1 MRLYYRAVTQD
12 GKTIRGL
19 IEARD
24 VKEAANY
31 LRKHQLIPVKI
42 MPEANK
48 GMAKYFPFLKRTNS
62 NDLVFFTRQLS
73 SMIAS
78 GLTLI
83 QALTILRN
91 QIQKP
96 AMSEVIEGI
105 ISDVEDGKT
114 FSSSLS
120 KYPHTFSPIY
130 IALIKTAESSGL
142 LDKVLARLA
151 DNLEKKQKLTRTI
164 RSALMYPT
172 IIVIM
177 MFVVTTVMMIFVVPQ
192 LTTMYT
198 NLNIELPLTT
208 QFVIGLSDLVSTY
221 WLVFLILLIGGGY
234 YLQNWYKKPA
244 GRKAIDG
251 YLLRVPVF
259 GNLMK
264 QSMMAEFTRTFS
276 LLISSGSLVVDSL
289 TRSAEVVN
297 NVLYKDAIQLV
308 AKRVEKGIDIG
319 DAMEASPLFPPMVVE
334 MVKIGGETGK
344 LDESLLKASEY
355 FEREVE
361 ESVKVMTT
369 LLEPII
375 MIILALGVG
384 FLIIA
389 IITPIYNLISSIS

>member
-12 GKTIRGL
+12 GKTIRGI

-24 VKEAANY
+24 VKDAATY

-42 MPEANK
+42 IAESNK
-48 GMAKYFPFLKRTNS
+48 GMAKYFPFLARTTS
-62 NDLVFFTRQLS
+62 TDLVFFTRQLS
-73 SMIAS
+73 SMITS

-83 QALTILRN
+83 QALNILRN
-91 QIQKP
+91 QMQKP
-96 AMSEVIEGI
+96 AMVTVIEGI
-105 ISDVEDGKT
+105 ISDVEDGKP
-114 FSSSLS
+114 FSSALS

-142 LDKVLARLA
+142 LDKVLSRLA
-151 DNLEKKQKLTRTI
+151 DNLEKKQRLHRTI
-164 RSALMYPT
+164 RGALMYPA

-177 MFVVTTVMMIFVVPQ
+177 MIVVTAVMMIFVVPQ

-208 QFVIGLSDLVSTY
+208 QFVIGISDFMSAY
-221 WLVFLILLIGGGY
+221 WYIVLILIAGIAY
-234 YLQNWYKKPA
+234 YLRSWYKKPA
-244 GRKAIDG
+244 GRKTIDG
-251 YLLRVPVF
+251 YMLRLPVF
-259 GNLMK
+259 GNLLR
-264 QSMMAEFTRTFS
+264 QSIMAEFARTFS

-289 TRSAEVVN
+289 QKSSEVVN
-297 NVLYKDAIQLV
+297 NVLYRDAIMLV

-344 LDESLLKASEY
+344 LDESLMKASEY

-369 LLEPII
+369 LLEPVI

>member
-12 GKTIRGL
+12 GKTIRGI

-24 VKEAANY
+24 IKDAAHY

-42 MPEANK
+42 IAESNK
-48 GMAKYFPFLKRTNS
+48 GMAKYFPFLTRTTAS
-62 NDLVFFTRQLS
+62 DLVFFTRQLS
-73 SMIAS
+73 SMITS

-83 QALTILRN
+83 QALNILHN

-96 AMSEVIEGI
+96 AMANVLEGI
-105 ISDVEDGKT
+105 ISDVEDGKP
-114 FSSSLS
+114 FSSALS
-120 KYPHTFSPIY
+120 KYPQTFSPIY

-151 DNLEKKQKLTRTI
+151 DNLEKKQRLHRTI
-164 RSALMYPT
+164 RGALMYPA

-177 MFVVTTVMMIFVVPQ
+177 MIVVTVVMMIFVVPQ

-198 NLNIELPLTT
+198 NLNIDLPLTT
-208 QFVIGLSDLVSTY
+208 QFVIGISDFMSSYWYMALIMLVAS
-221 WLVFLILLIGGGY
+221 FY
-234 YLQNWYKKPA
+234 YLRNWYKKPV
-244 GRKAIDG
+244 GRKTVDG
-251 YLLRVPVF
+251 YMLRIPVF
-259 GNLMK
+259 GNLLR
-264 QSMMAEFTRTFS
+264 QNIMAEFTRTFS

-289 TRSAEVVN
+289 ERSSAVVN
-297 NVLYKDAIQLV
+297 NVLYTDAIQLV

-334 MVKIGGETGK
+334 MVKIGSETGK
-344 LDESLLKASEY
+344 LDESLMKASEY

-375 MIILALGVG
+375 MVILAMGVG

-389 IITPIYNLISSIS
+389 IITPIYNLISSIG